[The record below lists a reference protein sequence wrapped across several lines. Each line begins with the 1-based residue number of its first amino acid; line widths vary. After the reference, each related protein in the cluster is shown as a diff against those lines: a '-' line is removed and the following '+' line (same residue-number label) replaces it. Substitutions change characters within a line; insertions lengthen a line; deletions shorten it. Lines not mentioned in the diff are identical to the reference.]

1 MNREQREQIGA
12 TLRVERRKTGKSCE
26 AIAPEVG
33 ISHSTISLIERG
45 FPNVS
50 EEKIMIYASF
60 FSLSKELLGVES
72 EPERKERNLLSNL
85 FRIEKLII
93 ADADLA
99 LERLEKLNEAEN
111 LEELASFSPYVFF
124 LKGLCYMSKT
134 KWKGAVPHLLHAI
147 KLIDNVPGMEKTNI
161 KAVCYNELGKSFHFQ
176 NDLMNALEYN
186 EEGLKV
192 YMADGERDTIKHN
205 LMINQVIYLDK
216 LAYQYEKALRI
227 LDELHKDLGR
237 CPFHK
242 LQTNVVLQMYI
253 MYATI
258 LNKQNMHQ
266 KALDY
271 AKKGIEFATQNS
283 QFEQLVSL
291 QSTIGTIYLDIGNL
305 HLAEECYLQS
315 LELRNKIKK
324 SKGYLLVPAYTE
336 LGLLYTKQKKWSA
349 AETALKNA
357 IKISEDNDD
366 ALGHIEALLVMGNC
380 CVEQGMMVEAIPLY
394 EKSLD
399 LAKKHKHRTKQR
411 KALLNLSYC
420 YSYIGD
426 EVEFSKYKD
435 EYYHVNLYLERGV

>member
-1 MNREQREQIGA
+1 MNREQREQIGVA
-12 TLRVERRKTGKSCE
+12 LRVERRKTGKSCE
-26 AIAPEVG
+26 VIAPEVG

-50 EEKIMIYASF
+50 EEKIMMYASF

-72 EPERKERNLLSNL
+72 DPERKERNLLSDL
-85 FRIEKLII
+85 SRIEKLII

-99 LERLEKLNEAEN
+99 MERLEKLNHAEN
-111 LEELASFSPYVFF
+111 LEELASCAPYVFF
-124 LKGLCYMSKT
+124 LKGLCYMTKT

-147 KLIDNVPGMEKTNI
+147 KLIDNVPGMEKSNI
-161 KAVCYNELGKSFHFQ
+161 KASCYNELGKSFHFQ

-192 YMADGERDTIKHN
+192 YMADGERETIIHN

-216 LAYQYEKALRI
+216 LAFQYEKALRI
-227 LDELHKDLGR
+227 LDDLRKDLSG
-237 CPFHK
+237 CPIHK

-283 QFEQLVSL
+283 QFEQMVSL
-291 QSTIGTIYLDIGNL
+291 QSTIGSIYLDVGNL
-305 HLAEECYLQS
+305 DLAEECYLQS
-315 LELRNKIKK
+315 LELKNKIKK
-324 SKGYLLVPAYTE
+324 SKEYLLVPAYTE
-336 LGLLYTKQKKWSA
+336 LGLLYTKQKKWNA

-357 IKISEDNDD
+357 IKISEVNDV
-366 ALGHIEALLVMGNC
+366 ALGHIDALLVMGDC

-399 LAKKHKHRTKQR
+399 LARKHKHRTKQR

-420 YSYIGD
+420 NSHIGD

-435 EYYHVNLYLERGV
+435 EFYRVNLYLEWGV